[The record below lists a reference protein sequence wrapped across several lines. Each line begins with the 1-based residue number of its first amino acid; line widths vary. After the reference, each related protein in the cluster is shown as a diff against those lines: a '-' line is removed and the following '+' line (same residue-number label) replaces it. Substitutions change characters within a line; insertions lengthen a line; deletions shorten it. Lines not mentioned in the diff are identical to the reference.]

1 MLDRMSAAPAARPKR
16 RRWPIVVAVVVIGLA
31 ALLVVAEFVLRGVV
45 DRMIAQQV
53 EQSLPD
59 GATGQVDAHATGIVI
74 PQLISGKLDQVEIS
88 SSKLTI
94 DGVPLAAD
102 VTVHDVPVDGEG
114 DVHDVDGHV
123 TLASGSVKDLAKYSP
138 LFDRL
143 TMVDGGVELSGETAV
158 LGYDIT
164 YAAKGDVV
172 AQGDGRGI
180 TITPKTVRI
189 TNSALGLKVDSI
201 PGVTDVPVQ
210 VCTARFLPSQL
221 RVRAIDITGSDAT
234 VRVTADTLPL
244 NEQGLQTVG
253 RCD

>member
-1 MLDRMSAAPAARPKR
+1 MSAATVPTRKR
-16 RRWPIVVAVVVIGLA
+16 RRWPVVLIVVVIVLA
-31 ALLVVAEFVLRGVV
+31 VLVVVAEFVLRGVV

-59 GATGQVDAHATGIVI
+59 GATGQVEAHAKGVVI
-74 PQLISGKLDQVEIS
+74 PQLVAGSLDDVEIS
-88 SSKLTI
+88 SEKLTI

-102 VTVHDVPVDGEG
+102 VTAHDVPIDGKG
-114 DVHDVDGHV
+114 DVRDVDGHV
-123 TLASGSVKDLAKYSP
+123 TLASSSVKDLAKYSP

-143 TMVDGGVELSGETAV
+143 SLADGGVELSGKTAV

-164 YAAKGDVV
+164 YAAKGAVV
-172 AQGDGRGI
+172 AQDDGKGI

-201 PGVTDVPVQ
+201 PGVTNVPVE
-210 VCTARFLPSQL
+210 VCTAQFLPSQL
-221 RVRAIDITGSDAT
+221 RVRSLDISSSEAS
-234 VRVTADTLPL
+234 VRVTADSLPL

-253 RCD
+253 TCS

>member
-1 MLDRMSAAPAARPKR
+1 MSAATPTPRTR
-16 RRWPIVVAVVVIGLA
+16 RRWPVVLVAVVLVLA
-31 ALLVVAEFVLRGVV
+31 ALVVVAEFVLRGVV

-59 GATGQVDAHATGIVI
+59 GATGTVEAHANGVVI
-74 PQLISGKLDQVEIS
+74 PQLIRGSLDDVEIS
-88 SSKLTI
+88 SEKLTV
-94 DGVPLAAD
+94 DGIPLAAD
-102 VTVHDVPVDGEG
+102 VTAHDVPIDGKG
-114 DVHDVDGHV
+114 DVHDVDGNV
-123 TLASGSVKDLAKYSP
+123 TLAASSVKDLAKYSP

-143 TMVDGGVELSGETAV
+143 SLADGGVELSGKTAV

-164 YAAKGDVV
+164 YAAKGAVV
-172 AQGDGRGI
+172 AQEDGTGI

-201 PGVTDVPVQ
+201 PGVTNVPVE

-221 RVRAIDITGSDAT
+221 RVRSLDITSSEAS
-234 VRVTADTLPL
+234 VRVTADSLPL

-253 RCD
+253 TCD

>member
-1 MLDRMSAAPAARPKR
+1 MSAATEPTRKR
-16 RRWPIVVAVVVIGLA
+16 RRWPVVLIVVVVVLA
-31 ALLVVAEFVLRGVV
+31 VLVVVAEFVLRGVV

-59 GATGQVDAHATGIVI
+59 GATGQVEAHANGVVI
-74 PQLISGKLDQVEIS
+74 PQLVAGSLDDVEIS
-88 SSKLTI
+88 SEKLTI

-102 VTVHDVPVDGEG
+102 VTAHDVPIDGKG
-114 DVHDVDGHV
+114 DVRDVDGHV
-123 TLASGSVKDLAKYSP
+123 TLASSSVKDLAKYSP

-143 TMVDGGVELSGETAV
+143 SLADGGVELSGKTAV

-164 YAAKGDVV
+164 YAAKGAVV
-172 AQGDGRGI
+172 AQDDGKGI

-189 TNSALGLKVDSI
+189 TNSSLGLKVDSI
-201 PGVTDVPVQ
+201 PGVTNVPVE

-221 RVRAIDITGSDAT
+221 RVRSLDISSSEAS
-234 VRVTADTLPL
+234 VRVTADSLPL

-253 RCD
+253 KCS

>member
-1 MLDRMSAAPAARPKR
+1 MSAATVPTRKR
-16 RRWPIVVAVVVIGLA
+16 RRWPVVLIVVVVVLA
-31 ALLVVAEFVLRGVV
+31 VLVVVAEFVLRGVV

-59 GATGQVDAHATGIVI
+59 GATGQVEAHANGIVI
-74 PQLISGKLDQVEIS
+74 PQLVAGSLDDVEIS
-88 SSKLTI
+88 SEKLTI

-102 VTVHDVPVDGEG
+102 VTAHDVPIDGKG
-114 DVHDVDGHV
+114 DVRDVDGHV
-123 TLASGSVKDLAKYSP
+123 TLASSSVKDLAKYSP

-143 TMVDGGVELSGETAV
+143 SLADGGVELSGKTAV

-164 YAAKGDVV
+164 YAAKGAVV
-172 AQGDGRGI
+172 AQDDGKGI

-201 PGVTDVPVQ
+201 PGVTNVPVE
-210 VCTARFLPSQL
+210 VCTAQFLPSQL
-221 RVRAIDITGSDAT
+221 RVRSLDISSSEAS
-234 VRVTADTLPL
+234 VRVTADSLPL

-253 RCD
+253 TCS

>member
-1 MLDRMSAAPAARPKR
+1 MSAATVPTRKR
-16 RRWPIVVAVVVIGLA
+16 RRWPVVLIVVVVVLA
-31 ALLVVAEFVLRGVV
+31 VLVVVAEFVLRGVV

-53 EQSLPD
+53 EQSLPA
-59 GATGQVDAHATGIVI
+59 GATGTVQAHANGVVI
-74 PQLISGKLDQVEIS
+74 PQLIGGSLDEVEIS
-88 SSKLTI
+88 SEKLTI

-102 VTVHDVPVDGEG
+102 VTAHDVPIDGKG
-114 DVHDVDGHV
+114 DVRDVDGHV
-123 TLASGSVKDLAKYSP
+123 TLASSSVKDLAKYSP

-143 TMVDGGVELSGETAV
+143 SLADGGVELSGTSAV

-164 YAAKGDVV
+164 YAAKGAVV
-172 AQGDGRGI
+172 AQDDGRGI

-201 PGVTDVPVQ
+201 PGVTNVPVE

-221 RVRAIDITGSDAT
+221 RVRSLDITSSQAS
-234 VRVTADTLPL
+234 VRVTADSLPL

-253 RCD
+253 KCS

>member
-1 MLDRMSAAPAARPKR
+1 MSVATETPRKR
-16 RRWPIVVAVVVIGLA
+16 RRWPVVLIVVVVALAV
-31 ALLVVAEFVLRGVV
+31 LLVVAEFVFRGVV

-53 EQSLPD
+53 EQSLPA
-59 GATGQVDAHATGIVI
+59 GATGHVEAHARGVVI
-74 PQLISGKLDQVEIS
+74 PQLVRGSLDDVEIS
-88 SSKLTI
+88 SEKLTI

-102 VTVHDVPVDGEG
+102 VTAHDVPIDGKG

-123 TLASGSVKDLAKYSP
+123 TLAATSVKDLAKYSP

-143 TMVDGGVELSGETAV
+143 SLADGGVELSGTTSV

-172 AQGDGRGI
+172 AQDDGTGI

-189 TNSALGLKVDSI
+189 TNSTLGLKVDSI
-201 PGVTDVPVQ
+201 PGVTNVPVE

-221 RVRAIDITGSDAT
+221 RVRSLDITSSRAS
-234 VRVTADTLPL
+234 VRVTADSLPL

-253 RCD
+253 KCS